1 MNLIIVSYLFLCL
14 AALPNWGRAQTGS
27 DTSKLSI
34 SQHEMKKHKL
44 TDTVG
49 IVNGQVITL
58 FDFRG
63 ALSENIQ
70 RAAEEGEIKGDSVT
84 STEMTKFVGQTWD
97 EIVDDI
103 LLESEVYKRHLNV
116 TDSEALHALLRSP
129 TKQEMSDFV
138 DSTGKFSPTIM
149 RRAFQDPAN
158 DSAVSII
165 LSAKKLDM
173 EREQLLR
180 ALGGK
185 ARTNEARMDAV
196 NKWLIEQRSK
206 GLIVDFRT
214 AFGYY

>member
-1 MNLIIVSYLFLCL
+1 MNIATVSSLLLCFVL
-14 AALPNWGRAQTGS
+14 LPNCGRAQGGG
-27 DTSKLSI
+27 DTSKLSG
-34 SQHEMKKHKL
+34 SQHEVKKHKM

-49 IVNGQVITL
+49 IVNGQVVTL

-84 STEMTKFVGQTWD
+84 SAEMTKYVGQTWD

-116 TDSEALHALLRSP
+116 TDSEALHALLKSP
-129 TKQEMSDFV
+129 TKQQMSDFV
-138 DSTGKFSPTIM
+138 DSTGKFSTTIM

-158 DSAVSII
+158 DSAVAII
-165 LSAKKLDM
+165 LNAKKLDM
-173 EREQLLR
+173 ERDQLLR

-185 ARTNEARMDAV
+185 AKTNEARMDAV
-196 NKWLIEQRSK
+196 NKWLIEQRTK
-206 GLIVDFRT
+206 GLIIDFRT